1 MFQLFYSVFGGAGR
15 PRGRWSESVIAAAIE
30 HAVEG
35 TVPRLR
41 FLRGYRKRLR
51 ASVIHAMEHTAML
64 AAGIPGPLPMG
75 PTAYRTEPRLTTVF
89 ATAAEMLD
97 LFGGSAVAS
106 GLCHSRHGTDG
117 RVTVLLLAERSD
129 KHILGIDLVGD
140 QLRREVKQ
148 TVVNFSRQRLR
159 DPAASEDQARERIA
173 WRAFEHVLGLAR
185 MRIIER
191 RIACEDTRR
200 VSAPLPHRAGMQVAE
215 RVETRAAPASAAGA
229 VSDHAG

>member
-1 MFQLFYSVFGGAGR
+1 MPAGPVSGAKPRYGASLRWSARRAVVWPLRPIAGTTAIGLIAGLTMRTGMFQLFYSVFGGAGR

-106 GLCHSRHGTDG
+106 GLCHNRHGTDG

-148 TVVNFSRQRLR
+148 TVVNFWLFGISVGH
-159 DPAASEDQARERIA
+159 IA
-173 WRAFEHVLGLAR
+173 F
-185 MRIIER
+185 
-191 RIACEDTRR
+191 
-200 VSAPLPHRAGMQVAE
+200 
-215 RVETRAAPASAAGA
+215 
-229 VSDHAG
+229 